1 MRRIKSYILLVI
13 VLIETIFVFDIVGY
27 TRWQLSSNEEWEY
40 HLYESGDAELFLYHG
55 DERTNLIVPGEV
67 DGHPVKTLATWIGDG
82 EKHTFVSIELSEGL
96 EEIKDGVF
104 AYMPN
109 LKLIMIPNTIKIIG
123 YKAFYRCDSIEEI
136 VFPDSVE
143 KIEGWAIAECK
154 KLKKATIMGGN
165 ISDYMFVGCRSLAEV
180 NLGEGLKTIG
190 ERAFANCENLK
201 EIKLPE
207 SLTTIGHDAFAYT
220 GLENIIIPESVEYI
234 ENGAFKECENLK
246 EVIFK
251 NSNTI
256 FEEVH
261 GPTGKVTITNAPT
274 FDNSNNIATVYAP
287 ITSQAEE
294 FFSAKGIPVVPVVK
308 VEVNGEEVKTDVPPI
323 LLEGR
328 VLIPARAMFEAL
340 GAQIGWEENTR
351 TVTAMTSEKN
361 VAMQIDNPRM
371 SVNGLTTELDVA
383 PRILINRTLVPA
395 RAISES
401 LGATVEWDE
410 ERQTVVVTY

>member
-1 MRRIKSYILLVI
+1 MKKIVFCILLIICSFIKILNFQVVAFGDPNWEQEGDWKYYVWKNNIYITDYIGSEVNISIPTEINGLNVRGISTLKNTIIKTVVI
-13 VLIETIFVFDIVGY
+13 PHTIKTISQKAFSKCNLLNEIIIP
-27 TRWQLSSNEEWEY
+27 SS
-40 HLYESGDAELFLYHG
+40 
-55 DERTNLIVPGEV
+55 V
-67 DGHPVKTLATWIGDG
+67 
-82 EKHTFVSIELSEGL
+82 
-96 EEIKDGVF
+96 EEI
-104 AYMPN
+104 
-109 LKLIMIPNTIKIIG
+109 
-123 YKAFYRCDSIEEI
+123 E
-136 VFPDSVE
+136 DSVFY
-143 KIEGWAIAECK
+143 GCK
-154 KLKKATIMGGN
+154 NLKKATILSES

-287 ITSQAEE
+287 LTSQAEE

-340 GAQIGWEENTR
+340 GAQISWEENTR

-361 VAMQIDNPRM
+361 VAMQIDNTQM